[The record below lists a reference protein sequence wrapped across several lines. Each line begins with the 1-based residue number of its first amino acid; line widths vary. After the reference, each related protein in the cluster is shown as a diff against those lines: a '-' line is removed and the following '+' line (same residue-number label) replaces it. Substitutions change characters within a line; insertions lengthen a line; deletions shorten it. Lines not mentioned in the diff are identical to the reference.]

1 MRYARG
7 QGAKRNARADRRDY
21 VIERLAA
28 DHSANIGS
36 RKHRFATDSP
46 LEELLVRLRRNS
58 ARCARMCRYEGNGRD
73 GAIPSVSGA
82 DLCPRLCY
90 RIIAEK
96 LYRRARSRQRKHC
109 SLLLYSSGL
118 VGALADII
126 ADLTPDLAV
135 PGVQRPAAPGCG
147 TAPRPRHRPRYGEEP
162 GSEGGG
168 EKFGGVQSSCG

>member
-1 MRYARG
+1 MDSNYWFRYG
-7 QGAKRNARADRRDY
+7 ETPLGARA
-21 VIERLAA
+21 
-28 DHSANIGS
+28 
-36 RKHRFATDSP
+36 T
-46 LEELLVRLRRNS
+46 
-58 ARCARMCRYEGNGRD
+58 CRYEGNGRD

-96 LYRRARSRQRKHC
+96 LHRRARSGQRKHC

-147 TAPRPRHRPRYGEEP
+147 TAPRPRHRPRYEEEP